1 MWGEGRG
8 IQLFFFVG
16 GKKDI
21 LEKIKL
27 VMVERMKN
35 KQKTHRDSVKIQF
48 TGEELDVSFRTYLQ
62 ISKVLETYPFQM
74 SGATVLL

>member
-1 MWGEGRG
+1 M
-8 IQLFFFVG
+8 G